1 MNLIKRLLKL
11 KFTFDIPKKNKI
23 LFIGSNNVDLFVEQ
37 ILKKNHS
44 ICEIDKLN
52 FWILIISIFKKYSSN
67 PRVNYYINFIKF
79 TDPILVITFLDNYH
93 YFYLLKKFFNKK
105 IFISIQNGWRGGIGD
120 FFEEAT
126 IKNFSNLKADYILT
140 FNKKIGKKFQEN
152 VQCKNL
158 VIGSFRNNIFSI
170 KKFSRKNSLAFIS
183 SYIKRDT
190 DFFHNTKL
198 SKIYF
203 KDYFLSD
210 KNS

>member
-1 MNLIKRLLKL
+1 MIYQ
-11 KFTFDIPKKNKI
+11 KKNKI

-105 IFISIQNGWRGGIGD
+105 IFISIQNGWRGGNWR
-120 FFEEAT
+120 FF
-126 IKNFSNLKADYILT
+126 
-140 FNKKIGKKFQEN
+140 
-152 VQCKNL
+152 
-158 VIGSFRNNIFSI
+158 
-170 KKFSRKNSLAFIS
+170 
-183 SYIKRDT
+183 
-190 DFFHNTKL
+190 
-198 SKIYF
+198 
-203 KDYFLSD
+203 
-210 KNS
+210 

>member
-79 TDPILVITFLDNYH
+79 TDPILVITFLDNYY

-170 KKFSRKNSLAFIS
+170 KNFLV
-183 SYIKRDT
+183 
-190 DFFHNTKL
+190 
-198 SKIYF
+198 KIR
-203 KDYFLSD
+203 
-210 KNS
+210 